1 MRRATALLVIALA
14 ACTAQ
19 ALPTTPTATATAP
32 PSAPAA
38 SHGGH
43 DAARDALH
51 TELTGLGLTFEPAG
65 PHHVL
70 GVAADGVEV
79 DLVGIPLEEAV
90 LSIPANQ
97 PDAVREAAE
106 PYLAPIADALG
117 ATAALDGWLTDQL
130 NAWNGT
136 TELRAEETFGDLGA
150 RLRSTSDPAY
160 VVLTITR
167 A

>member
-19 ALPTTPTATATAP
+19 ALPTTPTATAP

-38 SHGGH
+38 SHGIH
-43 DAARDALH
+43 DAALDALRA
-51 TELTGLGLTFEPAG
+51 ELTGLGLTFELAG

-79 DLVGIPLEEAV
+79 DLIGIPLEEAV